1 MKTILVL
8 SPHPDF
14 AETIRA
20 SLNPEQYRVVHRLSV
35 DEAEP
40 LLVHGLAD
48 ACILDVDLMG
58 VEGVWVIE
66 RLRRR
71 DAKSPLIAYTANTQS
86 EWEEEAFLRGVTHV
100 LAKPVRSRLL
110 NSLLERLWH
119 APATQRPAQTLP
131 PPAPMPSRSPSFQT
145 PEPSPNRVISASQTL
160 DVLSD
165 FSSILTH
172 SLDAEAMLKQ
182 FLLFLREILSVN
194 RAAIFLHR
202 PLPLTE
208 TSLPEDSRR
217 LRAVAAI
224 GLSPGLLE
232 HLGLSLDS
240 GIGGQLSRLG
250 RILRRDSDEAR
261 ADVETQKEF
270 ELLGAQVAVPIPAR
284 DAIAGVAVFDV
295 RITGEPLVNIELELI
310 FHLLEQVGLALC
322 NIELHDRLAGNNEMM
337 TDVLRELSSAC
348 IVVGRD
354 LNVLHANKAARR
366 HFGQKNKRTGELEF
380 SDLPQV
386 LGAKIYQVLKTGAAM
401 GPYRYEPEN
410 SPGTVYSVSVVPF
423 QHGNSTV
430 PVSALLTADD
440 LTQTEQLRRLEV
452 EAANLR
458 LIKSMADRLAHE
470 IGNAL
475 VPLATHQQLL
485 AEKYRDKEFR
495 ESLDQAL
502 ADGVKRVTRLIN
514 QMRFLAREGHIEQET
529 FTVGKLIEEAYQEA
543 RKHQSADAGKLQ
555 FETVG
560 KPVVI
565 TGDRAALKH
574 ALAEIMLN
582 ALQANPKEP
591 KIGVT
596 LHTEANR
603 GGVPDVQIEVQD
615 NGSGFTAEAARKA
628 PAPFF
633 TTRNVGLGLGLTVS
647 RKIIETHHGKLEI
660 VPPQAGQP
668 GVVRVS
674 LPVESGIS
682 TAVAPD

>member
-110 NSLLERLWH
+110 NSLLERLWN
-119 APATQRPAQTLP
+119 APASQRPAQTLP

-182 FLLFLREILSVN
+182 FLLFLREILSIN

-202 PLPLTE
+202 PSPLTE

-354 LNVLHANKAARR
+354 LKVLHANKAARR

-485 AEKYRDKEFR
+485 AEKYKDKEFR

-555 FETVG
+555 FETGG

-565 TGDRAALKH
+565 SGDRAALKH

-596 LHTEANR
+596 LHTDANR
-603 GGVPDVQIEVQD
+603 DGVPDVQIEVQD